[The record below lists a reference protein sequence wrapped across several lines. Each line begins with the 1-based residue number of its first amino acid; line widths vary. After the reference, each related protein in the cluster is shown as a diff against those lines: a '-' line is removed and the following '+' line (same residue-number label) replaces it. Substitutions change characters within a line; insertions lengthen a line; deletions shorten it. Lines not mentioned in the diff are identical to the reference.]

1 MFCHTVVECGCWFKC
16 FELALATSQI
26 AQFSVSTDGCPRLT
40 SVLFSP
46 YDSHTFRPAGVYVN
60 RQDVSNP
67 RDLSVGES
75 DVRPQSAFFPIR
87 SPTRCNALSLSAARQ
102 RLRHDSNGRGQR
114 PSLTGAALAAARKAM
129 IRLPVGSL
137 RPEPQCHLVG
147 AGLGSSFTHLIRE
160 ASRACGAGGISI
172 GARVRCG
179 RDHNSI
185 AVDVDI
191 V

>member
-1 MFCHTVVECGCWFKC
+1 MAYSRLRKLEQSLFVKKTDPQACLWIRIARRDQDPQREKSSFHK
-16 FELALATSQI
+16 TS
-26 AQFSVSTDGCPRLT
+26 
-40 SVLFSP
+40 LFQKGNR
-46 YDSHTFRPAGVYVN
+46 TF
-60 RQDVSNP
+60 
-67 RDLSVGES
+67 DLS
-75 DVRPQSAFFPIR
+75 RPFFQFG
-87 SPTRCNALSLSAARQ
+87 ARQ
-102 RLRHDSNGRGQR
+102 GATRYPSARRGRAYGTTATARGQR

-129 IRLPVGSL
+129 TRLPVGSL
-137 RPEPQCHLVG
+137 RPEPHCHLVG

-160 ASRACGAGGISI
+160 ASLACGAGKISI

>member
-1 MFCHTVVECGCWFKC
+1 MREVAYSRLRKLEQWLFVKKTDPQACCG
-16 FELALATSQI
+16 LGLRGATKTHSGRNLLSI
-26 AQFSVSTDGCPRLT
+26 KRLCSKRGIGRST
-40 SVLFSP
+40 SVGLFSSSEP
-46 YDSHTFRPAGVYVN
+46 DKVQRVI
-60 RQDVSNP
+60 
-67 RDLSVGES
+67 
-75 DVRPQSAFFPIR
+75 PQRAAAEA
-87 SPTRCNALSLSAARQ
+87 TARQ
-102 RLRHDSNGRGQR
+102 RRPGQR

-129 IRLPVGSL
+129 TRLPVGSL
-137 RPEPQCHLVG
+137 RPEPHCHLVG

-160 ASRACGAGGISI
+160 ASLACGAGKISI